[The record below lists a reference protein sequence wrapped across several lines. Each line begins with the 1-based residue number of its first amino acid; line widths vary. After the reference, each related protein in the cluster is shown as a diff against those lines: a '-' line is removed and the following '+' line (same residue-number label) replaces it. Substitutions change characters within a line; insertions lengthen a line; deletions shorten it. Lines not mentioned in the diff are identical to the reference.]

1 MEPQQTT
8 RENEDKPGLISG
20 LVGVGRNL
28 LGLVLNRMEL
38 AMLELSEL
46 TVNAA
51 KLVLVVALALAALW
65 FSIAFFTVLAVY
77 LLWQV
82 WGWKTLLFFGGF
94 FALVTAVLVW
104 VAWRYVRD
112 GKLAM
117 PMTISE
123 LRQDRDTLL

>member
-1 MEPQQTT
+1 MEPQQTV
-8 RENEDKPGLISG
+8 RDDEDKPGLISG

-46 TVNAA
+46 SVNAA
-51 KLVLVVALALAALW
+51 KLVLIVALALTALW

-77 LLWQV
+77 LLWQF

-94 FALVTAVLVW
+94 FGVISAVLIW
-104 VAWRYVRD
+104 VAWRYLRE

-117 PMTISE
+117 PLTISE